1 MSELTEK
8 SRIEKARTPMRRR
21 IRAERT
27 VPKALLIA
35 DGVPWG
41 GLSRV
46 AIFFYAENVSSP
58 ALERERRLWRRRTKT
73 REGFSK
79 QSHSQELDMFSFAVT
94 SKLLA
99 RLRGFYTC
107 QLLIRCIHLLELSPY
122 LTLQTGTKLEFDS
135 NRFSLESTILRSVY
149 DNCDLYDLTM
159 VI

>member
-35 DGVPWG
+35 DGVPRG

-58 ALERERRLWRRRTKT
+58 ALERERRL
-73 REGFSK
+73 
-79 QSHSQELDMFSFAVT
+79 
-94 SKLLA
+94 
-99 RLRGFYTC
+99 
-107 QLLIRCIHLLELSPY
+107 
-122 LTLQTGTKLEFDS
+122 
-135 NRFSLESTILRSVY
+135 
-149 DNCDLYDLTM
+149 
-159 VI
+159 